1 MDGGI
6 LGITPWRMSILR
18 SSTRACSLV
27 KVRLQVKKV
36 QVKKVLAD
44 LVVDYNNSRIMDFQV
59 SCPTNAQDPS

>member
-36 QVKKVLAD
+36 LAD